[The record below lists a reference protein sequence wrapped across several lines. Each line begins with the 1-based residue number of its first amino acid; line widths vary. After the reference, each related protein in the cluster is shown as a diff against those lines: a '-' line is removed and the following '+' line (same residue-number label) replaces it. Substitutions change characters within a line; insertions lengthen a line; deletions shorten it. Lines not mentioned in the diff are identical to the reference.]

1 MARKDFVPG
10 EDKIFRDNFGVFVE
24 EITDPDAPFAA
35 RYGIAPATQAQAQTI
50 ETELTT
56 RNDRVV
62 SLQQDLIEAR
72 GQYDVYKADTAI
84 PFWRAQAKI
93 IKGDADYTDTDGR
106 VLKIEGKEIDP
117 NMQGKTPV
125 LRLTATAQGIA
136 ISYLKEQSDGI
147 ELFSQRGTESGL
159 TLLKRITK
167 TSWLDARPNLNPG
180 VEELRNYAALF
191 VQDDDE
197 VGDRSA
203 TVSVVSP
210 ARL

>member
-1 MARKDFVPG
+1 MARKDFVPRM
-10 EDKIFRDNFGVFVE
+10 DKEFRDDFGVFVE

-35 RYGIAPATQAQAQTI
+35 RYNISPATQTQALAV

-56 RNDRVV
+56 RNDRMV
-62 SLQQDLIEAR
+62 SLEQDLIEAR

-84 PFWRAQAKI
+84 PFWRVQAKT
-93 IKGDADYTDTDGR
+93 IKGDAEYNDTDGR

-117 NMQGKTPV
+117 NMQGKAPV
-125 LRLTATAQGIA
+125 LKLTAVAQGIE

-167 TSWLDARPNLNPG
+167 TSWLDARVNLNPA

-191 VQDDDE
+191 VQDDEE